1 MDTILDVAPLAMDK
15 SGLKKDAMAGDVA
28 VVTGGGS
35 NIGLGISR
43 SLAWLG
49 VKVVIA
55 DINPETGYAAE
66 KVINSENGP
75 DSALF
80 VETDVSNEL
89 SMRNMAEKAF
99 RKFEKVDILVNNAM
113 DMRLGAQI
121 LKTSVYAL
129 DRQYEISTRGALLGI
144 QLFVPGMQRRKH
156 GVVTYMSTAFR
167 YPVGP
172 SNYCAAKA
180 ATTSVIMSLAN
191 ELGPV
196 EDTGISVFTF
206 IPAGIGR
213 MREMPRDHEPSF
225 DLHIEMPGYGT
236 LIPPEDCGAAMAYAI
251 SRAPEIHNSGV
262 MIQQVFRQMDW
273 PYPQPETVPTGD
285 FERINEMALS
295 LVFAYMGPGFPDP
308 KVPLYSINRS
318 DNTEFPFRRE

>member
-1 MDTILDVAPLAMDK
+1 
-15 SGLKKDAMAGDVA
+15 VA

-49 VKVVIA
+49 VKIVIA

-66 KVINSENGP
+66 LLINKENGP

-80 VETDVSNEL
+80 VETDVSDEL
-89 SMRNMAEKAF
+89 SMREMAEKAF
-99 RKFEKVDILVNNAM
+99 RKFGKVDILVNNAM

-121 LKTSVYAL
+121 LKTSIYQM
-129 DRQYEISTRGALLGI
+129 DRQYAISTRGALIGI

-172 SNYCAAKA
+172 SNYCAAKS
-180 ATTSVIMSLAN
+180 ATTSIIMSLAN

-196 EDTGISVFTF
+196 EESGVSVFTF
-206 IPAGIGR
+206 LPAGIGR
-213 MREMPRDHEPSF
+213 PRPAPPPGTLSF
-225 DLHIEMPGYGT
+225 DLKFEMPGYGT
-236 LIPPEDCGAAMAYAI
+236 FIPPEDCGAAMSYAI
-251 SRAPEIHNSGV
+251 SRAPDIHNSGV
-262 MIQQVFRQMDW
+262 SIQQVFRQMDW
-273 PYPQPETVPTGD
+273 PYPHPETVPTRD
-285 FERINEMALS
+285 FERINDFALS
-295 LVFAYMGPGFPDP
+295 VMFSYMGPGFADP
-308 KVPLYSINRS
+308 KVPLNSINRS
-318 DNTEFPFRRE
+318 DNTGSPFGQEDK

>member
-1 MDTILDVAPLAMDK
+1 MDTILDVIPLSMAK
-15 SGLKKDAMAGDVA
+15 TPLQKDSMKGEVA

-66 KVINSENGP
+66 KYINEENGP
-75 DSALF
+75 DSVLF
-80 VETDVSNEL
+80 VETDVSDEI
-89 SMRNMAEKAF
+89 SMRNLAEKAF
-99 RKFEKVDILVNNAM
+99 RKWDKVDILVNNAM

-121 LKTSVYAL
+121 LKSSVYQL
-129 DRQYEISTRGALLGI
+129 DRQYAISARGTFLGI
-144 QLFVPGMQRRKH
+144 QMFVPGMQRRKH

-180 ATTSVIMSLAN
+180 ASTSIMMSLAN
-191 ELGPV
+191 ELGPA
-196 EDTGISVFTF
+196 EETGISVFTF

-213 MREMPRDHEPSF
+213 PRPEPPPDMKPTF
-225 DLHIEMPGYGT
+225 DLHFEMPGYGT
-236 LIPPEDCGAAMAYAI
+236 FIPPEDCGAAMSYAI

-273 PYPQPETVPTGD
+273 PYPKPETVPAAD

-295 LVFAYMGPGFPDP
+295 VIFGYMGPGFPDP
-308 KVPLYSINRS
+308 KVPLRSINYS
-318 DNTEFPFRRE
+318 DNVEFPIK